1 MASRDRDDH
10 ATRGR
15 EFSPRESEPRAFV
28 SAADRGNLVTG
39 GLASLSFD
47 DRFSRGGEREE
58 DGARLRRNNET
69 ADSPVLVTRV
79 RGISLWRRWLN
90 SFRSLINGCG

>member
-47 DRFSRGGEREE
+47 DRFSRGEERRM
-58 DGARLRRNNET
+58 GL
-69 ADSPVLVTRV
+69 
-79 RGISLWRRWLN
+79 
-90 SFRSLINGCG
+90 GCGETTKPPIPPFSLSACVEFHCGDVG